1 MEDLIFKA
9 KGRNGSIE
17 LYPNRLIVI
26 KALSGLQRK
35 LTSGDNEIYLDSIKS
50 INFKEAN
57 SMTWG
62 YIQFETAANS
72 KKLKKASLMSAP
84 NDDFTINFS
93 KKTQSD
99 FIKLKGLINEQRNS
113 NKSQTIIQNQVSEA
127 DELEKLAALKDKGI
141 LTEEE
146 FNQKKKQILG
156 I

>member
-1 MEDLIFKA
+1 
-9 KGRNGSIE
+9 
-17 LYPNRLIVI
+17 
-26 KALSGLQRK
+26 
-35 LTSGDNEIYLDSIKS
+35 
-50 INFKEAN
+50 
-57 SMTWG
+57 MTCW

-72 KKLKKASLMSAP
+72 KKLKKVSLMSAQ

-93 KKTQSD
+93 KKTQSE

-113 NKSQTIIQNQVSEA
+113 NKSQIIIQNQVSEA

-141 LTEEE
+141 LTEDE